1 MQTSAS
7 DEDGTVG
14 TEAKTSSSNDMGRKR
29 KNGKKKERK
38 GVPNIGQTR

>member
-14 TEAKTSSSNDMGRKR
+14 TEAKTSSSYDMRGKR
-29 KNGKKKERK
+29 NKGKKERK
-38 GVPNIGQTR
+38 EVPNIGQTR